1 MDRRR
6 TDVITI
12 KQLLACGVKAARAEL
27 FFEPLNDALLRFD
40 VRTVPQKAA
49 FLAQCMHE
57 SQGLTKLEEDL
68 FYSDPVRVATIF
80 RTAFD
85 LDRDKVV
92 DPEEVERAKAYV
104 RNPVKLGN
112 VIYAGRFG
120 NGDEASGDGYRYRGG
135 GLIHLTFRDNY
146 RRAGA
151 ALGVDYEAS
160 PELVR
165 QPVDAALTAAWFWA
179 DHGCN
184 EIMLG
189 TGGVLRGTEFDQ
201 TTREINPGMQGARER
216 KNLFALCSK
225 AMAG

>member
-1 MDRRR
+1 M
-6 TDVITI
+6 ITI
-12 KQLLACGVKAARAEL
+12 SQLLACGIKAARAEI
-27 FFEPLNDALLRFD
+27 FHEPLNDAMLRFD
-40 VRTVPQKAA
+40 ISRPLQKAG
-49 FLAQCMHE
+49 FLAQCIHE

-92 DPEEVERAKAYV
+92 DPEEIERAKLYV

-112 VIYAGRFG
+112 VIYANRYG
-120 NGDEASGDGYRYRGG
+120 NGDEASGDGHRYRGG
-135 GLIHLTFRDNY
+135 GLMHLTFKDNY
-146 RRAGA
+146 RKAGD
-151 ALGVDYEAS
+151 ALGVDYVAQ

-165 QPVDAALTAAWFWA
+165 QPVDAALTAAWFWS

-189 TGGVLRGTEFDQ
+189 TGGAMRGDEFDQ

-216 KNLFALCSK
+216 KNLFALCSR
-225 AMAG
+225 AVAA